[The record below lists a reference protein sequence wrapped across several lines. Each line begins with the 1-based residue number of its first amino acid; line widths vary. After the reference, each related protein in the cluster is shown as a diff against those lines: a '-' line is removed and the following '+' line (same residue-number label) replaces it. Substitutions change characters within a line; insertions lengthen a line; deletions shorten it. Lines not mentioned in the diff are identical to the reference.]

1 MKRIWRRLN
10 DQQASSP
17 QSRTWGH
24 AGEPKPD
31 SAGAEPDAPTS
42 STPSGSADSKKKS
55 RHISTREAVRRFR
68 SHAQEDRK
76 HEEVVRVGLE
86 DALWSD
92 LYHHALTANWVT
104 FTFWAVVS
112 YVVVNLFFSI
122 LYALVP
128 GEVTGPHPLSFW
140 DLFFFSVQ
148 TLSTVGYGGM
158 TPTGIGANI
167 IVSFEVLLGMM
178 INALAAGAVF
188 ARIARPRARII
199 FSNKAVISDESGVS
213 VLCIRIANCRRSL
226 ILSVDVEVALSRL
239 IVTHDGHLERRFE
252 PLTLVQAHVPVLR
265 FAFVL
270 AHVLTE
276 ASPLHRHSLDELKTE
291 EAEIIVTVT
300 GTDEAMGQT
309 VFARTAYAF
318 DKVMH
323 NHRFVDIIHTRPTGG
338 LAVDYSKFHDVEEH
352 LSGGLH
358 PEEKIV
364 G

>member
-1 MKRIWRRLN
+1 MLGEGEMKRIWRRLN
-10 DQQASSP
+10 ERRSSSFRETQRDERHETRVHAPPVGGASGKTK
-17 QSRTWGH
+17 RH
-24 AGEPKPD
+24 V
-31 SAGAEPDAPTS
+31 
-42 STPSGSADSKKKS
+42 STK
-55 RHISTREAVRRFR
+55 EAIRRFR
-68 SHAQEDRK
+68 THAFDEKK
-76 HEEVVRVGLE
+76 HADVVRLGVK

-92 LYHHALTANWVT
+92 LYHHALTASWMA
-104 FTFWAVVS
+104 FTFWAFMS
-112 YVVVNLFFSI
+112 YVLVNLLFAL

-128 GEVTGPHPLSFW
+128 GEVTGSHPLSFL

-158 TPTGIGANI
+158 VPSGVVANV

-178 INALAAGAVF
+178 VNALAAGAVF

-199 FSNKAVISDESGVS
+199 FSDRAVISDENGVPA
-213 VLCIRIANCRRSL
+213 LCIRIANCRRSL
-226 ILSVDVEVALSRL
+226 ILSVDAEVALSRL

-270 AHVLTE
+270 AHVVTE
-276 ASPLHRHSLDELKTE
+276 VSPLHRYSLEELKAE

-318 DKVMH
+318 DKVLH
-323 NHRFVDIIHTRPTGG
+323 NHRFVDIIHTRPSGG
-338 LAVDYSKFHDVEEH
+338 LSVDYSRFHDIEAH
-352 LSGGLH
+352 I
-358 PEEKIV
+358 PPRD
-364 G
+364 

>member
-10 DQQASSP
+10 EQRSAPLREGQEGAS
-17 QSRTWGH
+17 REDTAH
-24 AGEPKPD
+24 AP
-31 SAGAEPDAPTS
+31 SAEDAHRKT
-42 STPSGSADSKKKS
+42 K
-55 RHISTREAVRRFR
+55 RHISTKEAIRRFR
-68 SHAQEDRK
+68 THALDEKK
-76 HEEVVRVGLE
+76 HIDVVRVGVQ

-92 LYHHALTANWVT
+92 LYHHALTASWVT
-104 FTFWAVVS
+104 FTFWAFVS
-112 YVVVNLFFSI
+112 YVLVNLLFAG
-122 LYALVP
+122 LYLLVP
-128 GEVTGPHPLSFW
+128 GEVTGSHPLSFL

-158 TPTGIGANI
+158 VPNGVAANV

-178 INALAAGAVF
+178 VNALAAGAVF

-199 FSNKAVISDESGVS
+199 FSNKAVVSDENGVP

-270 AHVLTE
+270 AHVVTE
-276 ASPLHRHSLDELKTE
+276 TSPLHSCSLEELKAE

-318 DKVMH
+318 DKVLN

-338 LAVDYSKFHDVEEH
+338 LAVDYSKFHDTEAH
-352 LSGGLH
+352 AK
-358 PEEKIV
+358 PE